1 MRIPFNTALITGSSR
16 GIGRRIAV
24 KLAAEGVGKIA
35 VHYRTR
41 KQEAET
47 TLSQIR
53 EAGATGVLV
62 QGDVSDATV
71 AEKIVNDAAEKLGG
85 CDIFIH
91 SVIPPLEEIYEH
103 TLSTDV
109 PLAKWQLAFDTQARA
124 FFVCARTAARYMTGG
139 GRILALTYTPGGR
152 TGGWQPWVGMGS
164 AKAALD
170 SMARYFAVALGR
182 HGVTVNTVS
191 PGCSDETTVL
201 GQTPQAVQD
210 AMKSWAEAGWTPMGR
225 QCAPQDVA
233 DVCALLCSEEAR
245 FLTGQTVAVDGG
257 SSLMNPDFPLEL
269 QVPAQVEAVV

>member
-24 KLAAEGVGKIA
+24 KLAAEGVGRIA

-41 KQEAET
+41 KREAET
-47 TLSQIR
+47 TLSQIH
-53 EAGATGVLV
+53 EAGGTGVLL
-62 QGDVSDATV
+62 QGDVSDAAV
-71 AEKIVNDAAEKLGG
+71 AEKIVKDAAEQLGG
-85 CDIFIH
+85 CDIFVH

-103 TLSTDV
+103 TLSTEV

-124 FFVCARTAARYMTGG
+124 FFVCARTAATYMTGG

-164 AKAALD
+164 AKAAVD
-170 SMARYFAVALGR
+170 SMSRYFAVALGR

-191 PGCSDETTVL
+191 PGCSDETTAL

-210 AMKSWAEAGWTPMGR
+210 ALKSWAEAGWTPMGR
-225 QCAPQDVA
+225 RCTPQDIA
-233 DVCALLCSEEAR
+233 DVCALLCTEEAR
-245 FLTGQTVAVDGG
+245 FLTGQTIAVDGG

-269 QVPAQVEAVV
+269 QVPARVEAVV